1 MESEAYIKR
10 LESGL
15 GEWVIRHRWW
25 IILASLLTFIGTGSG
40 IQFLTFNRD
49 LRVFFSEDNPQLQ
62 ALEDLENTYTKADN
76 VLFVLAPKDGNVFT
90 RETLA
95 AVEKLTERSWHM
107 PYSSRVDSLTNYQ
120 HIRVEGDDLFLEDL
134 VKNAESLSDADLK
147 NIWTIALSEPA
158 LVNRLISAA
167 GHVTELAVT
176 ILLPGKSMTEVT
188 EVADFARELVDGFRR
203 EHPNISIYLTGMVMF
218 DDAYGQVSQDD
229 LSTLVPA
236 MLLMLVFITALALPS
251 ITGTLAT
258 LLIIA
263 MSTVTA
269 MGLAGWLGI
278 SLNPASV
285 NAPTIILTV
294 AVADSIHILVTM
306 LKHMQMGKSKRQAL
320 VESLRL
326 NLQAMVITSVTT
338 AIGFLAMNFSD
349 APPFRDLGNIV
360 AMGVIAALGY
370 SLLLLPSM
378 MLILPVRLSGRVEVG
393 GLPCDRLADF
403 VIRRR
408 RVVFWSTLAIAILLA
423 GGSLRIELGDEWAT
437 YFDERYDI
445 RIANDFMS
453 ENLVGFDL
461 IEYSLESGTSG
472 GIHDP
477 AYLTK
482 VEEYANWY
490 RQQPGVVHVITIV
503 DTIKRLNRSMHG
515 DSEAYYRIPE
525 RRELAAQYLLLYELS
540 LPFGLDLNNQVNLDK
555 SASRMTVLLKN
566 SPTRALRELEEKARD
581 WLRGNAPKSMFTYGS
596 GLSMVWAHISGR
608 NIRSMLG
615 ATFGALVL
623 ISGILIL
630 ALRSSKIGLISLVPN
645 LAPAFMAFG
654 VWGLIVGQVGL
665 ALSVIGSLTLGIIVD
680 DTVHFLSKYLRAR
693 REEGLSPD
701 GAVRYAFN
709 TVGAALWVTSV
720 TLVAGFLV
728 LTFSGY
734 RMNSDMG
741 LMAAITITLALA
753 LDFLLLPT
761 LLMKVEGWAEQR
773 AGVGH
778 KG

>member
-62 ALEDLENTYTKADN
+62 ALEDLENTYTKSDN
-76 VLFVLAPKDGNVFT
+76 VLLVLAPNNGHVFT

-147 NIWTIALSEPA
+147 NIRTIALSEPA
-158 LVNRLISAA
+158 LVNRVISSA

-176 ILLPGKSMTEVT
+176 ILLPGKSITEVA

-236 MLLMLVFITALALPS
+236 MFLMLVFITALSLSS

-285 NAPTIILTV
+285 MAPTIILTV

-423 GGSLRIELGDEWAT
+423 GGTLRIELGDDWIT

-445 RIANDFMS
+445 RIATDFAS
-453 ENLVGFDL
+453 ENLVGFDR

-477 AYLTK
+477 AYLAK
-482 VEEYANWY
+482 VEEFANWS
-490 RQQPGVVHVITIV
+490 RQQPWVVHVITIV

-515 DSEAYYRIPE
+515 GGEAYYRIPE

-540 LPFGLDLNNQVNLDK
+540 LPFGLDLNNRVNLDK
-555 SASRMTVLLKN
+555 SASRVTVLLKN
-566 SPTRALRELEEKARD
+566 SPTKALRELEEKARD

-701 GAVRYAFN
+701 GAVRYAFG
-709 TVGAALWVTSV
+709 TVGSALWVTSV
-720 TLVAGFLV
+720 ALVAGFLM
-728 LTFSGY
+728 LTLSGY
-734 RMNSDMG
+734 RMTSDLG

-773 AGVGH
+773 ARR
-778 KG
+778 